1 MKSLVKVRPYHPK
14 PYCGDAAVST
24 AAGTKLLGELI
35 DRYRKKKYESLTG
48 RQ

>member
-1 MKSLVKVRPYHPK
+1 MNRLSKFDLITRGLIA
-14 PYCGDAAVST
+14 GDAAVST